1 MRTTTILIALTML
14 TTGLTGCTGDPD
26 GGGNDEFDAETL
38 QGMIESGL
46 EDFMNNTTV
55 EITTNYYT
63 NETSTTTNNINGSSS
78 GSGSILYTMAG
89 TAPSNDTQI
98 YPVSEYG
105 VALLY
110 RNDVFSHPIDLD
122 GAHIC
127 VSIGSELESLTVG
140 YFTMIGDS
148 FTSVPVADNAEAT
161 SKLIDGSCDAIV
173 GWWDVLIQKESQIDG
188 EGSIE
193 EGVTTLTII
202 GGTGFSGYDYLDLTI
217 QQEEGFATTML
228 GIHFE
233 ISAVGVCVSNCTAED
248 EDIVIDFSDHAW
260 VGLVGT
266 DFYYWDDSAYSTTIS
281 TECEY
286 NLTVQEYYWDITHL
300 LYPGLACEHTIRA
313 EFSVSIGNSILHN
326 THLQEDYEFTWSDWT
341 YVLHWE
347 TTPVTIHE

>member
-14 TTGLTGCTGDPD
+14 TTGLAGCTGDPD

-63 NETSTTTNNINGSSS
+63 NETSTTTNNVNGSSS
-78 GSGSILYTMAG
+78 GSGSTLHTMAG
-89 TAPSNDTQI
+89 TAPPNNPQI
-98 YPVSEYG
+98 SWISEYG
-105 VALLY
+105 LALLY
-110 RNDVFSHPIDLD
+110 RNDIFNGNDFD
-122 GAHIC
+122 GANIC
-127 VSIGSELESLTVG
+127 VSIGSEMESLLVD
-140 YFTMIGDS
+140 YFMDTGDS
-148 FTSVPVADNAEAT
+148 FTSVPVADSAEAT

-173 GWWDVLIQKESQIDG
+173 GWWDVLIQKENQIDG
-188 EGSIE
+188 DGSIE
-193 EGVTTLTII
+193 GGVTTITII

-217 QQEEGFATTML
+217 QQEEGFATAML

-248 EDIVIDFSDHAW
+248 EDIVLVFTDHAW
-260 VGLVGT
+260 VGADGT
-266 DFYYWDDSAYSTTIS
+266 DPYYWDDWTYSTTS
-281 TECEY
+281 TECEN
-286 NLTVQEYYWDITHL
+286 NLTITSGRDITNL

-313 EFSVSIGNSILHN
+313 EFSVSIGNNILHN
-326 THLQEDYEFTWSDWT
+326 SHLQEDYEFTWSDWT